1 MSDATANTVE
11 ARPRPPDA
19 DAIEAMQDVV
29 SVHVNLAHWWNNAS
43 FVLPLLVAVVSLAI
57 GLVLGAG
64 EAIGFGL
71 FALAVTALLLPVVA
85 LTWRRTPTAVVLTR
99 RCATALHGGR
109 VLRELEWASLAV
121 IERADYGNVRWR
133 LRPREGAHLSIEAEL
148 SSIDGLIDHAYEL
161 SGLPRERAG

>member
-1 MSDATANTVE
+1 MSDARADAVE

-19 DAIEAMQDVV
+19 GAIEGMQDVV

-43 FVLPLLVAVVSLAI
+43 FMLPLLVAVVSLAI
-57 GLVLGAG
+57 GLLLGVG
-64 EAIGFGL
+64 EATGFGL
-71 FALAVTALLLPVVA
+71 FALAVTVLLLPVVA

-99 RCATALHGGR
+99 RGATALHGGR
-109 VLRELEWASLAV
+109 VLRDVDWASLAV

-133 LRPREGAHLSIEAEL
+133 LRPREGDHLSIEAEL
-148 SSIDGLIDHAYEL
+148 SGVDRLIDHAYEL